1 MFVGSMHRDRG
12 GEAKEAFVV
21 SAAVAA
27 EDENA
32 MSTKLRAWPAFRNL
46 LAANA
51 AAAPLQ
57 RRVPQKVLLIAQII
71 LFGIIVLQ
79 FVMYYKTYYL
89 AAAAAGLV
97 DAGMLNRQA
106 SSHIPDYYQT
116 TPELVPGRWI
126 VSMQCAND

>member
-1 MFVGSMHRDRG
+1 MFVGSMSRDRG

-21 SAAVAA
+21 SAAAA
-27 EDENA
+27 DEDEQA
-32 MSTKLRAWPAFRNL
+32 MSTKLRSWPASWNI

-57 RRVPQKVLLIAQII
+57 RRIPQRVLLIAQIV

-106 SSHIPDYYQT
+106 SSHVPDYYQT
-116 TPELVPGRWI
+116 TPELFPGRWNI
-126 VSMQCAND
+126 FDQCTRD